1 MMQRFTDDAQR
12 VLSFAQEAALE
23 LGHDYVGTEH
33 VLIGLTKVK
42 NGVAAKALEELNI
55 VTEDIFEAVEEQ
67 VGRGNKKATSI
78 YMTPRVKHVLE
89 LAVQVANRM
98 NHNYV
103 GTEHILLGLLS
114 DGGGVAVGIL
124 RAMNIRTDDIVEAI
138 RHILG
143 SSTNGDHSGQEGANN
158 NGDLGEL
165 TDFATDLNES
175 AKQGKIDPVIGR
187 DTEIQRV
194 IQILSRRT
202 KNNPV
207 LIGEPGVGKTAIAEG
222 LAQRIVNGNV
232 PEILRNKR
240 IISLSI
246 SSMLAGAKYR
256 GEFEERLKKAID
268 EVQQHKDMIIFIDEI
283 HTLVGAGATEGAMDA
298 ANILK
303 PALARGEFQ
312 VIGATTLDEYKKHIE
327 KDAAL
332 ERRFQPVQVGEPNEE
347 DALEILRGLRD
358 RYEAF
363 HKAKITDEAL
373 KAAVTLSSRYITDRF
388 LPDKA
393 IDVVDEAASKVRMK
407 VFSAAPDVK
416 ALEDRLNTVKKE
428 KEAAVT
434 SQDFEKAAKLRDEEQ
449 ALVKE
454 IDDKKT
460 VAKEESDQK
469 LIVTE
474 EDIASVVAQ
483 WTGIPVTKIA
493 EEESETLLHLE
504 DELHKRVI
512 GQDDAVTAV
521 AKAVRRAR
529 AGLKDPKRPIGS
541 FLFLG
546 PTGVGKTEL
555 ARALASS
562 LFGDES
568 AMIRLDMSEYM
579 EKHTVSRLVGAPP
592 GYVGYEEGGQ
602 LTDAVRRKPYSVIL
616 LDEVEKAH
624 ADFFNILLQVLDDG
638 RLTDSQGR
646 TVDFRNTVI
655 IMTSNLGA
663 KALHKNSTELGFLA
677 PKKAESHS
685 NDSKRIDFKEA
696 KKSVLD
702 AVKRHFRPEFLN
714 RIDEMIVFHPLTEED
729 LTKIVTI
736 LMSDVIKRLGER
748 DLHLEITPEAMKLL
762 VKEGSDFT
770 MGARPLKRAIQ
781 RLIEDPVSDLILK
794 GEAIAGKTIKAN
806 AKDNDIVVTI

>member
-12 VLSFAQEAALE
+12 VLSLAQEAALE

-42 NGVAAKALEELNI
+42 NGVAAKALEELGL
-55 VTEDIFEAVEEQ
+55 VTEDIFEAVEEH

-89 LAVQVANRM
+89 LAIQVANHM

-114 DGGGVAVGIL
+114 DGSGVAVAIL
-124 RAMNIRTDDIVEAI
+124 RAMNIRSNDVVEAI
-138 RHILG
+138 RSILG
-143 SSTNGDHSGQEGANN
+143 SNKGSNNGGQEGLNSNN
-158 NGDLGEL
+158 DLGEL
-165 TDFATDLNES
+165 SDFATDLNES

-222 LAQRIVNGNV
+222 LAQRIVTGNV

-240 IISLSI
+240 IISISI
-246 SSMLAGAKYR
+246 GSMLAGAKYR

-268 EVQQHKDMIIFIDEI
+268 EVQQHDDMIIFIDEI

-347 DALEILRGLRD
+347 DALEILKGLRD

-373 KAAVTLSSRYITDRF
+373 KAAVSLSNRYITDRF

-434 SQDFEKAAKLRDEEQ
+434 SQDFEKAAKLRDEEKS
-449 ALVKE
+449 LSKE
-454 IDDKKT
+454 IDDKKS
-460 VAKEESDQK
+460 VAKEKSDQK

-474 EDIASVVAQ
+474 EDIATVVAQ
-483 WTGIPVTKIA
+483 WTGIPVAKIA

-504 DELHKRVI
+504 EELHKRVV
-512 GQDDAVTAV
+512 GQDEAVTAV

-663 KALHKNSTELGFLA
+663 KALHKNSPELGFLA
-677 PKKAESHS
+677 AKKADS
-685 NDSKRIDFKEA
+685 NVDENKGIDFKEA
-696 KKSVLD
+696 KKSVMD

-729 LTKIVTI
+729 LKEIVTI
-736 LMSDVIKRLGER
+736 LMSDVTKRLEER
-748 DLHLEITPEAMKLL
+748 DLHLEITTEAMKLL

-794 GEAIAGKTIKAN
+794 GDAKEGKIIKAD
-806 AKDNDIVVTI
+806 AKDNDLIVSI

>member
-12 VLSFAQEAALE
+12 VLSLAQEAALE

-42 NGVAAKALEELNI
+42 NGVAAKALEELGL
-55 VTEDIFEAVEEQ
+55 VTEDIFEAVEEH

-89 LAVQVANRM
+89 LAIQVANHM

-114 DGGGVAVGIL
+114 DGSGVAVAIL
-124 RAMNIRTDDIVEAI
+124 RAMNIRSNDVVEAI
-138 RHILG
+138 RSILG
-143 SSTNGDHSGQEGANN
+143 SNKGSNNGGQEGINSNN
-158 NGDLGEL
+158 DLGEL
-165 TDFATDLNES
+165 SDFATDLNES

-222 LAQRIVNGNV
+222 LAQRIVTGNV

-246 SSMLAGAKYR
+246 GSMLAGAKYR

-268 EVQQHKDMIIFIDEI
+268 EVQQHDDMIIFIDEI

-312 VIGATTLDEYKKHIE
+312 VIGATTLDEYKKYIE

-347 DALEILRGLRD
+347 DALEILKGLRD

-373 KAAVTLSSRYITDRF
+373 TAAVSLSSRYITDRF

-449 ALVKE
+449 LLLKE
-454 IDDKKT
+454 IGDKKSI
-460 VAKEESDQK
+460 AKEKSDQK

-474 EDIASVVAQ
+474 EDIAAVVAQ
-483 WTGIPVTKIA
+483 WTGIPVAKIA
-493 EEESETLLHLE
+493 EEESATLLHLE
-504 DELHKRVI
+504 EELHKRVV
-512 GQDDAVTAV
+512 GQDEAVTAV

-655 IMTSNLGA
+655 IMTSNLGV
-663 KALHKNSTELGFLA
+663 KALHKNSPELGFLA
-677 PKKAESHS
+677 AKKSDFNVDE
-685 NDSKRIDFKEA
+685 NKEIEFKEA
-696 KKSVLD
+696 KKSVMD

-729 LTKIVTI
+729 LKEIVTI
-736 LMSDVIKRLGER
+736 LMSDVTKRLKER
-748 DLHLEITPEAMKLL
+748 DLQLEITPEAMKLL

-794 GEAIAGKTIKAN
+794 GDAKEGKIIKAD
-806 AKDNDIVVTI
+806 AKDNDLVVSI